1 MSNFRPVVQTA
12 AIMYTYIFLWRF
24 KHDTVLVAQDSS
36 DAPSVFLN
44 AEEEK
49 CSIERGE
56 FWSDLTTVTCRLLA
70 EGGAVS
76 CLRVQ
81 SCAPFISALTSG
93 LCFSPMLIK
102 GCTVHLETKYKVYKE
117 KKKITD
123 SLLQCC
129 HNGFHFQPNKKKKN
143 RLNVKH

>member
-12 AIMYTYIFLWRF
+12 AIMYIYIFLWQF
-24 KHDTVLVAQDSS
+24 KHDTVLVVQDSS
-36 DAPSVFLN
+36 DASSVLLN

-49 CSIERGE
+49 CAIERGE
-56 FWSDLTTVTCRLLA
+56 LWSDLTTVTCRLLA

-117 KKKITD
+117 KKKSQTA
-123 SLLQCC
+123 CC
-129 HNGFHFQPNKKKKN
+129 SVVTMVFISSQIRKKKN